1 MPEKVIYSG
10 NLLGLTEQ
18 EVPGLQQLY
27 GKNNFTLDNP
37 RGFFKKLLDTIVE
50 PMFLLLVLASL
61 IYFGLGKYSEGWMMV
76 TAMTFVVAI
85 SLYQDT
91 KSTNALEALKEFTD
105 PEVLVIRGGIQ
116 KRIPT
121 SDLVPGDLMVLE
133 EGDKIPADARIIM
146 ENDLFVNES
155 VITGESLAVEKSE
168 QGENS
173 GLFQGSIISSGKC
186 YAIVTSTGSHT
197 VLGKLGNSISAY
209 SPPKTLL
216 QLQIIKFVKYLALF
230 GIAAFILIW
239 LTNYFETGNLTVS
252 LLFALTLAMA
262 SIPEEIPVAFTS
274 FMALGAYRMSQLGV
288 ISRQPQTIENLGAVS
303 VICLDKTGTITENE
317 MELKAV
323 YDFTADKYLD
333 FPMVH
338 PSRDLMVLQYASLAS
353 ELEPFDNMEKA
364 IRRAYLDN
372 ATTNIY
378 SNIRLVY
385 EYPLEGKPP
394 MMTHIYEFN
403 QELLVAA
410 KGAAERILQVCK
422 LTEPER
428 DRVNQYVNSMAKK
441 GYRVLGVASGQ
452 RQGLSMPASQDAFDW
467 TLVGL
472 LALYDP
478 PKKNIIRVFKRLK
491 DAHIEIKLLT
501 GDFPQTAINIA
512 QQVGLQTNDQ
522 CITGEEVL
530 KMSLSELKSTLNE
543 CRVFARMFPE
553 AKLKVIEALKDNGE
567 IVAMTGDGVN
577 DAPALKAAHVGI
589 AMGKRGTEMARQA
602 ADLILTDDNLE
613 TLLDSIQEGRK
624 IFSNLKKAVRYII
637 SIHIP
642 IILTASLPL
651 LFGWKFPNIFSP
663 IHVIFLELIMGP
675 TCSIFFER
683 EPVETE
689 IMSARPRDREHGLF
703 SKAELLVSV
712 IQGLLI
718 AFGVLGIYYH
728 FMKVG
733 YSLDS
738 IRTLVFSCLILSNI
752 FLTFV
757 NRSFTE
763 NMVKTLRYQN
773 SLAFPVFFISL
784 TFLLVILLFLP
795 ARRIF
800 ELAGTNFHDLG
811 ITLGVSII
819 SVMWFEVYKSIY
831 RGS

>member
-288 ISRQPQTIENLGAVS
+288 ISR
-303 VICLDKTGTITENE
+303 
-317 MELKAV
+317 
-323 YDFTADKYLD
+323 
-333 FPMVH
+333 
-338 PSRDLMVLQYASLAS
+338 
-353 ELEPFDNMEKA
+353 
-364 IRRAYLDN
+364 
-372 ATTNIY
+372 
-378 SNIRLVY
+378 
-385 EYPLEGKPP
+385 
-394 MMTHIYEFN
+394 
-403 QELLVAA
+403 
-410 KGAAERILQVCK
+410 
-422 LTEPER
+422 
-428 DRVNQYVNSMAKK
+428 
-441 GYRVLGVASGQ
+441 
-452 RQGLSMPASQDAFDW
+452 
-467 TLVGL
+467 
-472 LALYDP
+472 
-478 PKKNIIRVFKRLK
+478 
-491 DAHIEIKLLT
+491 
-501 GDFPQTAINIA
+501 
-512 QQVGLQTNDQ
+512 
-522 CITGEEVL
+522 
-530 KMSLSELKSTLNE
+530 
-543 CRVFARMFPE
+543 
-553 AKLKVIEALKDNGE
+553 
-567 IVAMTGDGVN
+567 
-577 DAPALKAAHVGI
+577 
-589 AMGKRGTEMARQA
+589 
-602 ADLILTDDNLE
+602 
-613 TLLDSIQEGRK
+613 
-624 IFSNLKKAVRYII
+624 
-637 SIHIP
+637 
-642 IILTASLPL
+642 
-651 LFGWKFPNIFSP
+651 
-663 IHVIFLELIMGP
+663 
-675 TCSIFFER
+675 
-683 EPVETE
+683 
-689 IMSARPRDREHGLF
+689 
-703 SKAELLVSV
+703 
-712 IQGLLI
+712 
-718 AFGVLGIYYH
+718 
-728 FMKVG
+728 
-733 YSLDS
+733 
-738 IRTLVFSCLILSNI
+738 
-752 FLTFV
+752 
-757 NRSFTE
+757 
-763 NMVKTLRYQN
+763 
-773 SLAFPVFFISL
+773 
-784 TFLLVILLFLP
+784 
-795 ARRIF
+795 
-800 ELAGTNFHDLG
+800 
-811 ITLGVSII
+811 
-819 SVMWFEVYKSIY
+819 
-831 RGS
+831 